1 MYLYHQDIHIILTLS
16 MISPFINVI
25 EIRSL
30 TCSPLLIYNGVGD
43 LRKTHNGYGVGD
55 MRKTHNGSHTIAPL
69 NKIGNCEI
77 MNKHFAKLFIKH
89 GHVLN
94 PEL

>member
-16 MISPFINVI
+16 MINPFSNVI

-30 TCSPLLIYNGVGD
+30 TCSSLLIYDGMGD
-43 LRKTHNGYGVGD
+43 LRKTHYA
-55 MRKTHNGSHTIAPL
+55 SHTIAPL

-77 MNKHFAKLFIKH
+77 MNTHFAKLFIKH
-89 GHVLN
+89 AHVLN